1 MRLTLALTAAF
12 LVARSLDAQSARAS
26 LTPTR
31 PAPGAIVRI
40 EVRDSTSAG
49 SITRV
54 HGTMAGEP
62 LHFTTA
68 GEGRWSAIGPV
79 PVDASGSVRAR
90 IVVERDSAADTLTAS
105 AQVPPVRV
113 ATSRLRVDSSFSRP
127 LDSATA
133 ARVAD
138 ENRRAVEV
146 ARRAHDTPRQWTRQF
161 LRPRTSVVTSA
172 FGSGRVFNGQVTS
185 RHLGVDFRGGV
196 GDTIRAANRGIVALV
211 DEFFLA
217 GNVVYID
224 HGEGVVTGYF
234 HLSKPLVTPGDTVE
248 RGQKIGLVGGTGR
261 VTGPHLHWSARYG
274 AVTVNP
280 LDLIRVTAT
289 DQPSTSTR

>member
-1 MRLTLALTAAF
+1 MRFAFALTAVLAC
-12 LVARSLDAQSARAS
+12 ARALDAQSARAS
-26 LTPTR
+26 ISPAR
-31 PAPGAIVRI
+31 PAPGALVRI
-40 EVRDSTSAG
+40 EVRDSANAG
-49 SITRV
+49 TVSRLDGV
-54 HGTMAGEP
+54 MANEP
-62 LHFTTA
+62 LHFVAA
-68 GEGRWSAIGPV
+68 GNGRWQAFGPV
-79 PVDASGSVRAR
+79 PVDASGAVRAR
-90 IVVERDSAADTLTAS
+90 IVVERSGGEIDTLFAR
-105 AQVPPVRV
+105 AEVPVVRV
-113 ATSRLRVDSSFSRP
+113 ATSRLSVDSSFSRP

-146 ARRAHDTPRQWTRQF
+146 ARRAHDTPRQWSRAF
-161 LRPRTSVVTSA
+161 RRPRASVVTSA

-196 GDTIRAANRGIVALV
+196 GDTIRAANRGVVALT

-234 HLSKPLVTPGDTVE
+234 HMSKVLVAQGDTVE
-248 RGQKIGLVGGTGR
+248 RGQTIGLVGSTGR

-274 AVTVNP
+274 SVTVNP
-280 LDLIRVTAT
+280 LDLIRVTS
-289 DQPSTSTR
+289 P